1 MAGRLLAVS
10 DLHVG
15 YPENRAY
22 ADALAPGDPGD
33 WLIVAGDVGETFADV
48 GFVLASLASRF
59 ATVIWTPGNHELWTL
74 PSDQVPLRG
83 VARYEALLKV
93 CRRFGVLTPED
104 DFPVW
109 NGPGGP
115 VTVAPLFT
123 LYDYSFP
130 ADGTAAAMPTELAEP
145 APADSVPADTGQAA
159 DDEHRKSAA
168 LAAAQASGVSAA
180 DEGRLHADPYPSVAA
195 WCRDRVAATERR
207 LAAVTGPVVLASH
220 WPLLRDPVRALRHQA
235 YAPWCGTTADR
246 GLAHEAPGSR
256 LRLRSPAH
264 PAQHAPRR
272 GALRGGLGR
281 LPTPVAA
288 PGKRAP
294 AAAGHPRELA
304 PAMRQDALEA
314 DFGVPWPVVA
324 REGAGH
330 GEAERGMEGDRRR
343 VDRGRD
349 SLDNGAAIRR
359 SEGEEP
365 FVEPPGD
372 TAAALARVY
381 ADEVDVCRVGQ

>member
-22 ADALAPGDPGD
+22 ADALAPGDPAD

-74 PSDQVPLRG
+74 PSDQVALRG

-109 NGPGGP
+109 DGSGGP

-130 ADGTAAAMPTELAEP
+130 AHGVADRQPTD
-145 APADSVPADTGQAA
+145 DSPGGILLEDN
-159 DDEHRKSAA
+159 DDARRRSAA
-168 LAAAQASGVSAA
+168 LAAARRAGVTPA

-207 LAAVTGPVVLASH
+207 LAAVDGPVVLASH
-220 WPLLRDPVRALRHQA
+220 WPLLPGPVGALRQQA
-235 YAPWCGTTADR
+235 FAPWCGTALTDGWHLKYQVAAAVYGHLHIPR
-246 GLAHEAPGSR
+246 GTRHDGVRFEEVSVGYPR
-256 LRLRSPAH
+256 EW
-264 PAQHAPRR
+264 QRR
-272 GALRGGLGR
+272 GTAPLPPRVILGG
-281 LPTPVAA
+281 
-288 PGKRAP
+288 
-294 AAAGHPRELA
+294 
-304 PAMRQDALEA
+304 
-314 DFGVPWPVVA
+314 
-324 REGAGH
+324 
-330 GEAERGMEGDRRR
+330 
-343 VDRGRD
+343 
-349 SLDNGAAIRR
+349 
-359 SEGEEP
+359 
-365 FVEPPGD
+365 
-372 TAAALARVY
+372 
-381 ADEVDVCRVGQ
+381 